1 MAPRRRSIKDTRGE
15 SALFRAR
22 ALVGF
27 VLILMGLSVL
37 VVRYS
42 YLQVQRHDEFALRSE
57 NNRVKPRA
65 IPPARGLIFDRSG
78 VLLADNVPAFRLEVV
93 PEQVKCMQGMSSSDG
108 DAASQDD
115 GEADT
120 SRKQQAKC
128 MQSMLSAIREVV
140 PLDDGDID
148 AFKKQVKQGRRFDS
162 VPLKLHLTEDEI
174 ARFAINRWR
183 FPGVDVVPYLT
194 RRYPYGPLFAHV
206 VGYVG
211 RIDADDA
218 TRLDP
223 DRYKGTSHV
232 GRSGL
237 ERSYEDILH
246 GEPGYELVEVNV
258 DGRVQR
264 VLETHAPTPGKNLYL
279 GIDVRVQKA
288 ANDAFQG
295 RPGSAV
301 AIDPRN
307 GQVLAMVSVPSFD
320 PNLFVNGISKADY
333 TGYMTAE
340 DKPLLNRALKS
351 AYPPGSTVK
360 PFLALGGLELGVR
373 RPEDTVLSTGEFCIP
388 GQQRCYRDDTR
399 GGDGTVNMVRAIEKS
414 TNTYFY
420 KLALDLG
427 IDRLASW
434 MGSLGFGKKTGIDLL
449 GEAEGILPS
458 REWKAT
464 RNKYPWFQGETIIAG
479 IGQGYWNV
487 TALQLAHA
495 TATFAGHGTPYAP
508 RLVMA
513 TQAVKERPVP
523 LANPPSGPTVIRKPH
538 DWDVVNEGMEAVVT
552 GGTAKGQFTGFPYLV
567 AGKSGTAERFSRRSN
582 DYDTNKNTSYLA
594 TRHRAWFIAYTP
606 VEAPRIAVTAMLEAG
621 AWGASDAGPIVR
633 KIMEAWIAS
642 TGGPVPPNNTPETAP
657 GPATGEPSVPEVPED
672 TPMAT
677 PADVSAMPAES
688 TSAPTP
694 DDGGNP

>member
-1 MAPRRRSIKDTRGE
+1 MALRRRSIKDTRGE
-15 SALFRAR
+15 AALFRVR
-22 ALVGF
+22 AMVGF
-27 VLILMGLSVL
+27 ALILLGLGVL
-37 VVRYS
+37 VARYQ
-42 YLQVQRHDEFALRSE
+42 YLQVRRHDEFALRSE

-65 IPPARGLIFDRSG
+65 IPPARGLIFDRNG

-93 PEQVKCMQGMSSSDG
+93 PEQVKDMPAML
-108 DAASQDD
+108 AAV
-115 GEADT
+115 
-120 SRKQQAKC
+120 
-128 MQSMLSAIREVV
+128 REVI

-148 AFKKQVKQGRRFDS
+148 AFKKQLKQNRRFDS
-162 VPLKLHLTEDEI
+162 VPLKLHLTEDDI

-183 FPGVDVVPYLT
+183 FPGLDVVPYLT
-194 RRYPYGPLFAHV
+194 RRYPYGALFAHV
-206 VGYVG
+206 VGYVS
-211 RIDADDA
+211 RIDADDM

-237 ERSYEDILH
+237 ERSYEDMLH
-246 GEPGYELVEVNV
+246 GEPGYELVEVNA

-279 GIDVRVQKA
+279 SIDSRVQKA

-333 TGYMTAE
+333 TGYMNAE

-388 GQQRCYRDDTR
+388 GQQRCYRDDVR
-399 GGDGTVNMVRAIEKS
+399 GGNGTVNMVRAIQLS

-420 KLALDLG
+420 RLALDMG
-427 IDRLASW
+427 IDRLAGW

-464 RNKYPWFQGETIIAG
+464 RSKYPWFQGETVIAG

-513 TQAVKERPVP
+513 TAAVKERPVP
-523 LANPPSGPTVIRKPH
+523 LQNPPSGPSVIRKPN
-538 DWDVVNEGMEAVVT
+538 DWNVVNEGMEAVVYGQ
-552 GGTAKGQFTGFPYLV
+552 GGTAQQAGVFKGFPLRV
-567 AGKSGTAERFSRRSN
+567 AGKSGTAERFSRRGN
-582 DYDTNKNTSYLA
+582 EYDTNKNLAYLA
-594 TRHRAWFIAYTP
+594 MRHRAWFIGYTP
-606 VEAPRIAVTAMLEAG
+606 TEAPRIAVVAMLESG
-621 AWGASDAGPIVR
+621 AWGAADAGPIVR
-633 KIMEAWIAS
+633 RVMEAWLAS
-642 TGGPVPPNNTPETAP
+642 TGGPVPPSNTPEG
-657 GPATGEPSVPEVPED
+657 GPAPSSSASEPPED
-672 TPMAT
+672 TPMAA
-677 PADVSAMPAES
+677 PADLSAMPADS
-688 TSAPTP
+688 TSTAPP